1 MGALAIGSAVVGGAQ
16 KIGSNRRGDDAD
28 ANAQA
33 SIDAAIG
40 EMGKVT
46 DTLDALKPTIDAMA
60 QRGQDAYDRDQA
72 MFNPME
78 ENLNDFFLN
87 LDSGRYAAQQN
98 QSATDY
104 SQKVNQGVSDQLYA
118 QNVLTPAMKAQ
129 MDMTSGHQLGNTK
142 AQNDFDAVDKVA
154 NMQSGWMNYGAGQQA
169 QSTQQ
174 MQQGVNAQSN
184 LANQYGQAYTNMA
197 NIYGGQAAGYND
209 QTQNYYNQGNQALSS
224 GMMGLGYFGDKAWGA
239 KK

>member
-16 KIGSNRRGDDAD
+16 KIGGNRRGSDAD
-28 ANAQA
+28 QNAQD
-33 SIDAAIG
+33 SIDAAIV

-60 QRGQDAYDRDQA
+60 QRGQEAYDRDQA

-78 ENLNDFFLN
+78 ANLNDYFTN
-87 LDSGRYAAQQN
+87 LDPDRYAAQQN

-104 SQKVNQGVSDQLYA
+104 SQKVNQGISDQLYA
-118 QNVLTPAMKAQ
+118 QGILTPAMQAQ
-129 MDMTSGHQLGNTK
+129 MDMGTGNQLANTK
-142 AQNDFDAVDKVA
+142 AQNDFDAIDKVKQ
-154 NMQSGWMNYGAGQQA
+154 MQSGWMNYGAGQQA
-169 QSTQQ
+169 QSTNQ

-209 QTQNYYNQGNQALSS
+209 QAQNYYNQGSQALSS

-239 KK
+239 K